1 VQDEER
7 SETTFQKAMGL
18 IGDLADSFPG
28 GELREQL
35 LTEWIINNLLKGKPR
50 LTTTEA
56 KRTLKWA
63 KEVRKTQLCCASGIH
78 LGPCHCRWSRKLRV
92 ASTPSFDR
100 FISFFLSFGL
110 FPRLVIHF
118 DGHELFWLFFLNT

>member
-1 VQDEER
+1 MQDEER

-18 IGDLADSFPG
+18 IGDLADAFPG

-50 LTTTEA
+50 LTTAEA

-63 KEVRKTQLCCASGIH
+63 KEARNIQLYHPWRIH
-78 LGPCHCRWSRKLRV
+78 
-92 ASTPSFDR
+92 
-100 FISFFLSFGL
+100 
-110 FPRLVIHF
+110 
-118 DGHELFWLFFLNT
+118 

>member
-1 VQDEER
+1 
-7 SETTFQKAMGL
+7 MGL
-18 IGDLADSFPG
+18 IGDLADAFPG

-63 KEVRKTQLCCASGIH
+63 KEVRDILSQCAWRI
-78 LGPCHCRWSRKLRV
+78 R
-92 ASTPSFDR
+92 
-100 FISFFLSFGL
+100 
-110 FPRLVIHF
+110 
-118 DGHELFWLFFLNT
+118 

>member
-1 VQDEER
+1 MQDEER

-18 IGDLADSFPG
+18 IGDLADAFPT

-63 KEVRKTQLCCASGIH
+63 REARNIQTYYA
-78 LGPCHCRWSRKLRV
+78 
-92 ASTPSFDR
+92 
-100 FISFFLSFGL
+100 
-110 FPRLVIHF
+110 
-118 DGHELFWLFFLNT
+118 